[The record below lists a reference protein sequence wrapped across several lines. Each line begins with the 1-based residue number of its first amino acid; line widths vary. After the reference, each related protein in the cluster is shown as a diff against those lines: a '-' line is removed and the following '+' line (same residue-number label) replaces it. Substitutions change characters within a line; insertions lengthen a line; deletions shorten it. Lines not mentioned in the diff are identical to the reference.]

1 MIVSYSRIDCF
12 RQCPYKYRLRYI
24 DKWNTIPDPWPD
36 DPLVLGKAIHTGI
49 SKGLY
54 AAEQEYYSN
63 FHAITDEN
71 VLESMKMD
79 IQIPKVQKLL
89 PVQWDEEVRVSTQ
102 YFLGFIDCLAW
113 KNNNTV
119 DIYDFKYSNHV
130 ENYNDSG
137 QLSIYK
143 YFWEKSH
150 PGKHVDQMKF
160 ICIPKVSDKKREDED
175 IWQYRN
181 RILKAVAGTDIQ
193 VIDTRYDPE
202 AIISFW
208 ETVNE
213 IREEKNFRK
222 KQSNNCRFCEYAD
235 YCQKGR
241 DYMILPKNERR
252 AIGTAKK
259 RKIWIYGAA
268 FSGKTTFLDSA
279 PNPLNLNTD
288 GNIAFVTMPFVAIK
302 DQVETVGRVTNRKF
316 AWEVLKETIAELE
329 KKENTFETIIIDLLE
344 DTRESC
350 RIYMYDKLGIQHESD
365 AGFGKGWDII
375 KTEYLSTIRR
385 FFNLNYENLI
395 VVSHEDVSKDITKK
409 NGQNITRIAP
419 NIQDAVANKV
429 AGMVD
434 IVARVVVADDG
445 TRTLNFK
452 SDEVVFGGG
461 RLKGIKE
468 TQIPLEWDAL
478 MGVYDEANRNAG
490 ASSVKNVD
498 TGTGTVVGATLEE
511 LKQEES
517 PEAPSEAS
525 EPEEQPK
532 RRTRRRAESSEESES
547 GLLTEDTFYKLPDG
561 NAVKKHAGDEPLKDA
576 EVITEEEFHAILKA
590 FATRSNEPAED
601 QPGTR
606 KRRRRKKAEPVV
618 TGNEDFM
625 NIPEGSPE
633 EIPFN

>member
-49 SKGLY
+49 SEGLY

-252 AIGTAKK
+252 EIGTAKK

-490 ASSVKNVD
+490 ASSVKNTTTEVPMKEK
-498 TGTGTVVGATLEE
+498 V
-511 LKQEES
+511 EES

-532 RRTRRRAESSEESES
+532 RRTRRRAEASEESES

-606 KRRRRKKAEPVV
+606 KRRSRKKAEPVV

>member
-24 DKWNTIPDPWPD
+24 DNWNTIPDPWPD

-49 SKGLY
+49 SEGLY

-89 PVQWDEEVRVSTQ
+89 PVQWDEEVKVSTQ

-478 MGVYDEANRNAG
+478 MDVYDEANRNAG
-490 ASSVKNVD
+490 ASSVKNTTTEVPIK
-498 TGTGTVVGATLEE
+498 EE

-532 RRTRRRAESSEESES
+532 RRTRRRAEASEESES

-606 KRRRRKKAEPVV
+606 KRRSRKKAEPVV

-633 EIPFN
+633 EVPFN